1 MGQALTITHT
11 ATDYNGY
18 NISCFGKVDGAIDI
32 TITGGTAPYST
43 QWTHGPTTPDVA
55 NLPAGYYAVVVMDAD
70 STLIRYEVTLTEPML
85 LEGHLDPFRYPGGYN
100 ISCYDCYNGSIDLEV
115 FGGVAPY
122 NYEWYDDA
130 TTQDRTALGTG
141 NYGLLLT
148 DANGCVF
155 KSDEI
160 YLAQPERDDWSRS
173 GNAGTD
179 PATQYIGTSD
189 NKDVVFKSNG
199 AERLR
204 LKSNGDIALPT
215 MSGIGLLH
223 RGADGVLHVG
233 DPFLYGVPSDY
244 WTTRG
249 NFLTAAPDQFLGT
262 RDNHAL
268 VVKTNNVERMR
279 LTTTG
284 RLGIGTNEPQQQL
297 EVVHSDESGGI
308 NIRNARNDAN
318 AHSEIR
324 FYKEEEQHWG
334 LGCDLLKNGSRDF
347 FLWDEV
353 ALSARLRVDADGRV
367 LIGDATPQN
376 SPLYKLYVE
385 GGVVCRDVKVTAQ
398 AFPDY
403 VFTKDYALM
412 PLAEMQRYLHTH
424 GHMPHFPSAA
434 EVEQA
439 GGVEVG
445 DLQLRLLRT
454 LEEQALYI
462 LELKAEMEALQTR
475 MRDMESQQR

>member
-43 QWTHGPTTPDVA
+43 QWTHGPTNPDVA

-199 AERLR
+199 VERLR
-204 LKSNGDIALPT
+204 LKSNGDIKLGGSLTTP
-215 MSGIGLLH
+215 GLLY
-223 RGADGVLHVG
+223 RDQDGILRSGAFPVLPLLAGQPCRPLSHFPYWQTTG
-233 DPFLYGVPSDY
+233 NAFPLLCDEEDPL
-244 WTTRG
+244 
-249 NFLTAAPDQFLGT
+249 LGT
-262 RDNHAL
+262 L
-268 VVKTNNVERMR
+268 
-279 LTTTG
+279 
-284 RLGIGTNEPQQQL
+284 
-297 EVVHSDESGGI
+297 
-308 NIRNARNDAN
+308 
-318 AHSEIR
+318 
-324 FYKEEEQHWG
+324 
-334 LGCDLLKNGSRDF
+334 
-347 FLWDEV
+347 DEV
-353 ALSARLRVDADGRV
+353 PLK
-367 LIGDATPQN
+367 LI
-376 SPLYKLYVE
+376 
-385 GGVVCRDVKVTAQ
+385 
-398 AFPDY
+398 
-403 VFTKDYALM
+403 
-412 PLAEMQRYLHTH
+412 TH
-424 GHMPHFPSAA
+424 G
-434 EVEQA
+434 EVRIFVSPT
-439 GGVEVG
+439 GKVG
-445 DLQLRLLRT
+445 
-454 LEEQALYI
+454 I
-462 LELKAEMEALQTR
+462 
-475 MRDMESQQR
+475 